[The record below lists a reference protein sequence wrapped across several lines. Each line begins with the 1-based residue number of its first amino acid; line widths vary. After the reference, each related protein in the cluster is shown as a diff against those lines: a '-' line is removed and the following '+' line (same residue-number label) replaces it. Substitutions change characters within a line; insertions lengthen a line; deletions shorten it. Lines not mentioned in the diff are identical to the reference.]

1 MHAFTQPLAVV
12 FPGQAAQ
19 RKGLGRALFAR
30 HRPALRL
37 AEEALGYSLAEAAEC
52 EWLEHTAYVQPVL
65 FAANA
70 LAWREWADA
79 HGAAPAFA
87 LGHGLGECNAL
98 HAAGAFDF
106 QTGLSL
112 AAERG
117 RLMAAAGGGRMA
129 AVIGWD
135 AQRLRDELT
144 AIGADGDED
153 EAIDIAGY
161 DAPARQTIAGG
172 AAAMARAAAR
182 LRARGAR
189 VMPLRASGAFHS
201 RHMRAAAAQFARALA
216 AVEFAPLAFAVV
228 SNLEAAPYACGR
240 EAQVLAAQIA
250 AAVRWTDSLDY
261 LLDAGVD
268 RFEEPGPAPV
278 LIGSIEQFR
287 AARPAS
293 RARGEARLDSAVPP
307 LPFAAAARPRR
318 RPSLVAVPA
327 LLASAMGAAP
337 GSPPSPGLRAAAGEG
352 ARRACGQRDAAMREG
367 FASGHGAARMA
378 WTGGSTG
385 TFGFRDA
392 GGVAMAQ
399 LEQEL
404 VAMRAALPSGQAWGG
419 AVPTGVA
426 RIRDEDA
433 APADA
438 ATAFAALDARARRDG
453 EHRRLLAEALAQAL
467 RSRAGRPLRV
477 LELGD
482 GHGEGVERALPA
494 LDAAGDGVEFVYAD
508 ASPFRAALV
517 AARFGAGRP
526 YLRSVVFD
534 PRGIVADAA
543 ALRGRFDLILAD
555 TALDGGADPRPVL
568 ATAAG
573 WLAADGE
580 LLFVV
585 RDDAP
590 PRDWPA
596 LLAAAGL
603 TPAPACVEV
612 PCAEASR
619 ARASVRVHRV
629 ERVIRA
635 GATRV

>member
-117 RLMAAAGGGRMA
+117 RLMAGRRRADGGG
-129 AVIGWD
+129 D
-135 AQRLRDELT
+135 RL
-144 AIGADGDED
+144 G
-153 EAIDIAGY
+153 
-161 DAPARQTIAGG
+161 
-172 AAAMARAAAR
+172 RAAAARRTDGDRRRRRRRRGDRHRR
-182 LRARGAR
+182 LRRRRGRPSPAARRRWRGPRRGCAR
-189 VMPLRASGAFHS
+189 AQVIPLRASGAFHS

-228 SNLEAAPYACGR
+228 STWRPRRTRCGR

-250 AAVRWTDSLDY
+250 AAVRWADSLDY

-307 LPFAAAARPRR
+307 LPFAAAAAAAAVAGGGAGVAGIGHGRRAGFAAVARAARGRR
-318 RPSLVAVPA
+318 R
-327 LLASAMGAAP
+327 SA
-337 GSPPSPGLRAAAGEG
+337 
-352 ARRACGQRDAAMREG
+352 RACGQRDAAMREG

-404 VAMRAALPSGQAWGG
+404 VAMRAALPSGQAWG
-419 AVPTGVA
+419 ALCRPVSHASATRTQRRPMPRPRSPRSTRA
-426 RIRDEDA
+426 R
-433 APADA
+433 A
-438 ATAFAALDARARRDG
+438 ATASTGACWPRRWP
-453 EHRRLLAEALAQAL
+453 RRCAVAP
-467 RSRAGRPLRV
+467 AGRCACSNSATVTAKASSARCRRSMPPAMGWSSSTPTRRRSAPRWSP
-477 LELGD
+477 
-482 GHGEGVERALPA
+482 RASAPA
-494 LDAAGDGVEFVYAD
+494 GRTCAA
-508 ASPFRAALV
+508 SCSIRAASS
-517 AARFGAGRP
+517 P
-526 YLRSVVFD
+526 
-534 PRGIVADAA
+534 
-543 ALRGRFDLILAD
+543 
-555 TALDGGADPRPVL
+555 T
-568 ATAAG
+568 
-573 WLAADGE
+573 
-580 LLFVV
+580 
-585 RDDAP
+585 P
-590 PRDWPA
+590 PR
-596 LLAAAGL
+596 
-603 TPAPACVEV
+603 C
-612 PCAEASR
+612 
-619 ARASVRVHRV
+619 
-629 ERVIRA
+629 A
-635 GATRV
+635 GASI

>member
-1 MHAFTQPLAVV
+1 MHAFTQALAVV
-12 FPGQAAQ
+12 FPGQAAL

-30 HRPALRL
+30 HRPALRQ
-37 AEEALGYSLAEAAEC
+37 AEEALGYSLAEAVEC
-52 EWLEHTAYVQPVL
+52 EWLEHTPYVQPAL
-65 FAANA
+65 FAVNA
-70 LAWREWADA
+70 LAYREWIDA

-87 LGHGLGECNAL
+87 AGHGLGECNAL

-129 AVIGWD
+129 AVIGWS
-135 AQRLRDELT
+135 AQRLRDELA
-144 AIGADGDED
+144 AIGADGHPA

-161 DAPARQTIAGG
+161 DAPEQQTIAG
-172 AAAMARAAAR
+172 AAPAMARAAAR
-182 LRARGAR
+182 LRRRGAR

-201 RHMRAAAAQFARALA
+201 RHMREAAAQFARALA

-228 SNLEAAPYACGR
+228 SNLEAQPYARGR

-250 AAVRWTDSLDY
+250 AAVRWTDSLGY
-261 LLDAGVD
+261 LLDAGVQ

-278 LIGSIEQFR
+278 MAESIEQFR

-293 RARGEARLDSAVPP
+293 RARGEARFDSAVPP
-307 LPFAAAARPRR
+307 LSFAAAARPRR

-327 LLASAMGAAP
+327 LLAPAIGAA
-337 GSPPSPGLRAAAGEG
+337 SAVSPGMRASAGDGGRRASARREAGGAAAMQADLAGG
-352 ARRACGQRDAAMREG
+352 R
-367 FASGHGAARMA
+367 GAARMA

-399 LEQEL
+399 LEQDL
-404 VAMRAALPSGQAWGG
+404 VAMRVALPSGQAWGG
-419 AVPTGVA
+419 AAPAGVV
-426 RIRDEDA
+426 RIQGEDA
-433 APADA
+433 SPADA
-438 ATAFAALDARARRDG
+438 AAAFAALDARARRDV
-453 EHRRLLAEALAQAL
+453 EHRQLLALALADAL

-494 LDAAGDGVEFVYAD
+494 LDAAGEPVEFVYAD

-580 LLFVV
+580 LLFAV

-590 PRDWPA
+590 PRDWPV

-603 TPAPACVEV
+603 APAPACDV
-612 PCAEASR
+612 PACAQAG
-619 ARASVRVHRV
+619 VRLHRV

-635 GATRV
+635 GAARL

>member
-1 MHAFTQPLAVV
+1 MV

-19 RKGLGRALFAR
+19 REGLGRALFAR

-52 EWLEHTAYVQPVL
+52 EWLEHTAYFQPVL

-79 HGAAPAFA
+79 HGDAPAFA

-129 AVIGWD
+129 AVIGWS
-135 AQRLRDELT
+135 AQRLRDELA
-144 AIGADGDED
+144 AIEGDGDED

-161 DAPARQTIAGG
+161 DAPAQQTIAGG

-201 RHMRAAAAQFARALA
+201 RHMRGAAAQFARALA

-228 SNLEAAPYACGR
+228 SNLEAAPYARGR
-240 EAQVLAAQIA
+240 EAQALAAQIA
-250 AAVRWTDSLDY
+250 AAVRWTDSLGY
-261 LLDAGVD
+261 VLDAGVD

-278 LIGSIEQFR
+278 LAGAIEQFR

-293 RARGEARLDSAVPP
+293 RVRGEARLDSAVPP
-307 LPFAAAARPRR
+307 LSFTAAARPRR

-327 LLASAMGAAP
+327 LLASAMGGAL

-352 ARRACGQRDAAMREG
+352 ARGQRDAAMGEG

-419 AVPTGVA
+419 VVPAGVA
-426 RIRDEDA
+426 RIRDEGA
-433 APADA
+433 AQADA

-453 EHRRLLAEALAQAL
+453 EHRRLLAETLAQAL

-580 LLFVV
+580 LLFAV

-590 PRDWPA
+590 SRDWPA

-603 TPAPACVEV
+603 TPAPACTGQAGTELS
-612 PCAEASR
+612 CTR
-619 ARASVRVHRV
+619 AGVRVHRV